1 MDRASD
7 YGSEGCRF
15 KSCRAR
21 QLDKVTMT
29 MLNHITVAPELFEKF
44 PDYSVALLEVR
55 GVQGGP
61 SNDYSKK
68 LLQHA
73 EHVTQQFLATTSL
86 DEVAEVKTWRAAF
99 ESFGV
104 KPRVARSSCEALMRR
119 ADKGLP
125 RIDLLTDIYNAVSVI
140 HRIPIGGEN
149 LDAYVGPARLAL
161 ATGTESFDT
170 RENGETVVQH
180 PEPGEVVWRDDMGVT
195 CRRWNWRQ
203 CVRTRLDE
211 HTTSILFILD
221 GLGPNSVAAA
231 SSTADQLS
239 AELLTCWPDAQI
251 SSRVISA

>member
-1 MDRASD
+1 MID
-7 YGSEGCRF
+7 EIF
-15 KSCRAR
+15 
-21 QLDKVTMT
+21 
-29 MLNHITVAPELFEKF
+29 IAPELLEKF
-44 PDYSVALLEVR
+44 PDYSVALLEVT

-61 SNDYSKK
+61 SNDYSEK

-73 EHVTQQFLATTSL
+73 EMVTKELLANTSL
-86 DEVAEVKTWRAAF
+86 DEVLEVKRWRAAF
-99 ESFGV
+99 EAFGV

-161 ATGTESFDT
+161 ATGTETFDT
-170 RENGETVVQH
+170 RENGDTVMQH
-180 PEPGEVVWRDDMGVT
+180 PEVGEVVWRDDIGVT

-231 SSTADQLS
+231 SSAADQLS
-239 AELLTCWPDAQI
+239 AELLACWSDAQI
-251 SSRVISA
+251 SSRTISAH